1 MRKIAGFGLASIILA
16 AACRAAPAE
25 PAKPLS
31 PTAPKLIVAISVDQF
46 SADLFDEYRPVLLG
60 GIGRLARGT
69 AFRNGYQ
76 GHNATETCP
85 GHSTIMTG
93 SRPSR
98 TGIIANYWYDLEQ
111 QRSDKG
117 VYCSED
123 ERVAGSS
130 SINYTVSPYHLRV
143 PTFGDLLKQA
153 QPGARNVA
161 VAGKDRAAIMMGGR
175 ALDQRWY
182 WDGKTYVTD
191 LQGRGMPRAVTA
203 TRTAV
208 AQAIAS
214 ERPALQMPALCQ
226 SKARVVPIE
235 GGRALDQRWYWDGK
249 TYVTDLQ
256 GKVIPKAVTATR
268 TAVAQAIATERPA
281 LEMPALCQSK
291 SRVVPIEG
299 GGAPVG
305 GGNFARKAGDARS
318 FRASP
323 EFDGATLA
331 LAAALIDEMKLGHG
345 PSTDV
350 ISVGLSATDYV
361 GHAYGTEG
369 AEMCLQLFSLDRD
382 LGDFFRHLDA
392 QGIDYLV
399 MLTADHGGQ
408 DIPERK
414 RLAGVAGAA
423 RVPAALSA
431 PEMGKVIAA
440 ELGLKGPVLYG
451 DAFGDM
457 YVDHALTPA
466 DRAKALAAAVA
477 AYRAQPMVEA
487 VFTHQQLK
495 AATQPKGSPDQWS
508 LIERARASFDDER
521 SGDFVVLLKRDITPI
536 ADTKSYVS
544 THGSPW
550 DYDRRVPI
558 LFWRKGMAAANRN
571 ESIETA
577 DIMPTLA
584 ASIGLSID
592 SSKIDGE
599 CVSVQGISCPV
610 R

>member
-1 MRKIAGFGLASIILA
+1 LASGSIVNFQTALDKIERATSQRHSNEIGARKLPPRDQEQLMRRIALLGLATGLLA
-16 AACRAAPAE
+16 GACSAAQTQPAAHLAPE
-25 PAKPLS
+25 
-31 PTAPKLIVAISVDQF
+31 APKLIVAISIDQF
-46 SADLFDEYRPVLLG
+46 SADLFDEYRPVLMG
-60 GIGRLARGT
+60 GIGRLSHGT
-69 AFRNGYQ
+69 TFRNGYQ

-98 TGIIANYWYDLEQ
+98 TGIIANYWYDLSQ
-111 QRSDKG
+111 ARSDKG
-117 VYCSED
+117 VYCAED

-130 SINYTVSPYHLRV
+130 STSYTVSPYHLRV
-143 PTFGDLLKQA
+143 PTLGDLLKQA
-153 QPGARNVA
+153 QPGSRNVA

-191 LQGRGMPRAVTA
+191 LQGKGMPRAVTA

-208 AQAIAS
+208 AQAIAT
-214 ERPALQMPALCQ
+214 EQPALQMPALCQ

-235 GGRALDQRWYWDGK
+235 GG
-249 TYVTDLQ
+249 
-256 GKVIPKAVTATR
+256 
-268 TAVAQAIATERPA
+268 
-281 LEMPALCQSK
+281 
-291 SRVVPIEG
+291 
-299 GGAPVG
+299 GAPVG
-305 GGNFARKAGDARS
+305 AGNFARKAGDLKS

-331 LAAALIDEMKLGHG
+331 LAAALIDEMQLGRG
-345 PSTDV
+345 PSSDV
-350 ISVGLSATDYV
+350 ISIGLSATDFV
-361 GHAYGTEG
+361 GHSYGTEG

-382 LGDFFRHLDA
+382 LGDFFRYLDSK
-392 QGIDYLV
+392 GIDYLV

-423 RVPAALSA
+423 RVPASLYAA
-431 PEMGKVIAA
+431 EMGKAIAA
-440 ELGLKGPVLYG
+440 QLGLKGPVLFG
-451 DAFGDM
+451 DAFGDI
-457 YVDHALTPA
+457 YVDSALSKA
-466 DRAKALAAAVA
+466 DRARALAAAVA

-487 VFTHQQLK
+487 VFTHEQVK
-495 AATQPKGSPDQWS
+495 AAAQPTGSPDKWS

-558 LFWRKGMAAANRN
+558 LFWRKGMAASDRADA
-571 ESIETA
+571 IETA

-584 ASIGLSID
+584 ASIGLAVD
-592 SSKIDGE
+592 SGKIDGK
-599 CVSVQGISCPV
+599 CLAGVGINACPA

>member
-1 MRKIAGFGLASIILA
+1 MRRIAFGLVAFTLA
-16 AACRAAPAE
+16 TACRAAPAE
-25 PAKPLS
+25 PARPLA
-31 PTAPKLIVAISVDQF
+31 PNAPKLIVAISVDQF

-60 GIGRLARGT
+60 GIGRLAKGT

-98 TGIIANYWYDLEQ
+98 TGIIANYWYDLTQ
-111 QRSDKG
+111 ARSDKG

-130 SINYTVSPYHLRV
+130 SAAYTVSPYHLRV
-143 PTFGDLLKQA
+143 PTLGDLLKQA
-153 QPGARNVA
+153 QPGSRNVA

-175 ALDQRWY
+175 AVDQRWY

-191 LQGRGMPRAVTA
+191 LQGNGMPKAVTA
-203 TRTAV
+203 TRTTV
-208 AQAIAS
+208 AQAIAT
-214 ERPALQMPALCQ
+214 ERPPLQMPALCQ
-226 SKARVVPIE
+226 SKS
-235 GGRALDQRWYWDGK
+235 
-249 TYVTDLQ
+249 T
-256 GKVIPKAVTATR
+256 VI
-268 TAVAQAIATERPA
+268 
-281 LEMPALCQSK
+281 
-291 SRVVPIEG
+291 PIEG

-305 GGNFARKAGDARS
+305 GGAFARKAGDS
-318 FRASP
+318 KNFRASP

-331 LAAALIDEMKLGHG
+331 LAAALIDEMKLGRG
-345 PSTDV
+345 PSTDI
-350 ISVGLSATDYV
+350 ISVGLSATDFV

-382 LGDFFRHLDA
+382 LGDFFRYLDSR
-392 QGIDYLV
+392 GIDYLV

-414 RLAGVAGAA
+414 RLAGVPGAA
-423 RVPAALSA
+423 RVPASLSA
-431 PEMGKVIAA
+431 AEMGKVIGAQ
-440 ELGLKGPVLYG
+440 LGVSGPVLYG
-451 DAFGDM
+451 DGAFGDM
-457 YVDHALTPA
+457 YVDKALSPA
-466 DRAKALAAAVA
+466 DRARALAAAVA
-477 AYRAQPMVEA
+477 AYRSQPMVEA
-487 VFTHQQLK
+487 VFTHEQLR
-495 AATQPKGSPDQWS
+495 AATPPTSTPDKWT

-536 ADTKSYVS
+536 ADTKSYIS

-558 LFWRKGMAAANRN
+558 LFWRRGMAPSNR
-571 ESIETA
+571 SDSVETA

-584 ASIGLSID
+584 ASIGLAVDGSR
-592 SSKIDGE
+592 IDGK
-599 CVSVQGISCPV
+599 CLANVQAINCPA

>member
-1 MRKIAGFGLASIILA
+1 MRRLLFLAGLTA
-16 AACRAAPAE
+16 ATACSAAQTQPTA
-25 PAKPLS
+25 PPS
-31 PTAPKLIVAISVDQF
+31 PTAPKLIIAISVDQF

-98 TGIIANYWYDLEQ
+98 TGIIANYWYDLDQ
-111 QRSDKG
+111 KRSDKG

-130 SINYTVSPYHLRV
+130 STNYTVSPYHLRV
-143 PTFGDLLKQA
+143 PTLGDLLKQA
-153 QPGARNVA
+153 QPASRNVA

-182 WDGKTYVTD
+182 WDGKTFVTD
-191 LQGRGMPRAVTA
+191 LQGKGMPRAVTA

-208 AQAIAS
+208 AQAIA
-214 ERPALQMPALCQ
+214 Q
-226 SKARVVPIE
+226 
-235 GGRALDQRWYWDGK
+235 D
-249 TYVTDLQ
+249 
-256 GKVIPKAVTATR
+256 
-268 TAVAQAIATERPA
+268 RPA
-281 LEMPALCQSK
+281 LEMPAFCQSK
-291 SRVVPIEG
+291 AKVIAVEG

-305 GGNFARKAGDARS
+305 AGTFARKAGDVRN

-331 LAAALIDEMKLGHG
+331 LAAALIDEMKLGGG
-345 PSTDV
+345 PSTD
-350 ISVGLSATDYV
+350 ILSVGLSATDYI

-369 AEMCLQLFSLDRD
+369 AETCLQLFSLDRD
-382 LGDFFRHLDA
+382 LGDFFRYLDGK
-392 QGIDYLV
+392 GIDYLV

-423 RVPAALSA
+423 RVPASLYAS
-431 PEMGKVIAA
+431 EMGKVIAA
-440 ELGLKGPVLYG
+440 QLGLKGPVLYG
-451 DAFGDM
+451 DAFGDI
-457 YVDHALTPA
+457 YVDHALRPA
-466 DRAKALAAAVA
+466 DRNRALTAAVA

-495 AATQPKGSPDQWS
+495 DAPQPKGSPDQWS
-508 LIERARASFDDER
+508 LIERARASFDDAR

-592 SSKIDGE
+592 PGKIDGQ
-599 CVSVQGISCPV
+599 CVSVQGISCPT